1 MKVKAEIFDK
11 LQYLYDITGFNDH
24 QLHGVIQFE
33 NKVNATVMQK
43 AVNLLVKTIP
53 MLSKAYKNEAGNS
66 YWEEMEP
73 ENWDNIFTIVFEKD
87 DFDRFTFSKTDAEAG
102 PQIKVCLMQAD
113 RDSVSI
119 VMNHMVCDGAGF
131 KQCVY
136 LLSDIY
142 SHLIKEPDYLPDY
155 VIDGERGFKKIT
167 QSVNFF
173 SRIAA
178 LLFES
183 KDNNQNSDCE
193 FPLIKSED
201 AVPFIATHEI
211 EASLYRELRNISKND
226 KVTINDVILTAYF
239 RALSGLLD
247 MNGKPFN
254 IPIMIDMR
262 RYLADKGFQAVT
274 NLSSTVAI
282 RIAVVPGETFSQ
294 TLNKINTEMA
304 AKKSGNLGLNTF
316 LKLDLLFKFFP
327 KRSDQL
333 LKNSLNNPKI
343 CMTNL
348 GIVDSK
354 QLYFEKSPVSNAI
367 VCGSIKYHP
376 HFQMSASTFS
386 DKMTFC
392 VNLYGSQSD
401 RETISKFFALIEEE
415 LIGYISTHAAER
427 NDAKNTKTSE

>member
-1 MKVKAEIFDK
+1 MKVKAETFDK
-11 LQYLYDITGFNDH
+11 LQYLYEITGFNDH

-33 NKVNATVMQK
+33 NKVNAIVMQK
-43 AVNLLVKTIP
+43 AVTLLVKTIP

-66 YWEEMEP
+66 YWEEMNR
-73 ENWDNIFTIVFEKD
+73 ENWDNIFTTVFEKD
-87 DFDRFTFSKTDAEAG
+87 DFDRFTFSKTDAAAG

-113 RDSVSI
+113 RDAMSI

-131 KQCVY
+131 KQCMY
-136 LLSDIY
+136 LLADIY

-173 SRIAA
+173 SRIMV

-183 KDNNQNSDCE
+183 KDNNQKSDYE
-193 FPLIKSED
+193 FPLIKSDE
-201 AVPFIATHEI
+201 AKPFITTHEI
-211 EASLYRELRNISKND
+211 EASLYQALRNSSKND

-239 RALSGLLD
+239 RALSGVLKID
-247 MNGKPFN
+247 GEPFN

-262 RYLADKGFQAVT
+262 RYLADKRFQAVT

-282 RIAVVPGETFSQ
+282 RIAVTKGETFSQ
-294 TLNKINTEMA
+294 TLNKINAEMA
-304 AKKSGNLGLNTF
+304 AKKAGNLGLNTF
-316 LKLDLLFKFFP
+316 LKLDLLSKFFP
-327 KRSDQL
+327 EKSYQL
-333 LKNSLNNPKI
+333 LKNSLKNPPI

-348 GIVDSK
+348 GVVDSK
-354 QLYFEKSPVSNAI
+354 QLYFEGSPVSNAI
-367 VCGSIKYHP
+367 VCGSIKYRP
-376 HFQMSASTFS
+376 HFQMSASTFA

-401 RETISKFFALIEEE
+401 RQMISKFLDLVEKE
-415 LIGYISTHAAER
+415 LTGYIATQ
-427 NDAKNTKTSE
+427 TT